1 MARTAM
7 GPGEIYFKGKAVQ
20 VSPQVAHQ
28 ISLRAAEIIRRT
40 APRGINNSRRLIR
53 ATWQRGQI
61 GVHIPPQAMHL
72 LYLDRGINPFIMKS
86 LEGKTIPIRGPGGT
100 ISFRVAKNVGRPQV
114 MARDE
119 RGRINYS
126 KLSWRYPGVEP
137 MNFIQ
142 PAITQAIR
150 EYFEGMRGGD
160 MMEELQSMPGSIG
173 TFFRRFH
180 RASA

>member
-7 GPGEIYFKGKAVQ
+7 GPGEVYFRGKKVQ
-20 VSPQVAHQ
+20 VSPAVAHQ
-28 ISLRAAEIIRRT
+28 ISLRAAEIVRRT
-40 APRGINNSRRLIR
+40 APRGPNNSRRLIR

-61 GVHIPPQAMHL
+61 GIHIPPQAMHL
-72 LYLDRGINPFIMKS
+72 YYLDQGIRPFVMKS
-86 LEGKTIPIRGPGGT
+86 LEGKTIPISNPDGT
-100 ISFRVAKNVGRPQV
+100 ISFRRAKNVGRPQILS
-114 MARDE
+114 RDE

-142 PAITQAIR
+142 PALIQAIR
-150 EYFEGMRGGD
+150 EYFEGLKSED

-173 TFFRRFH
+173 QFFRRFKKVGT
-180 RASA
+180 